1 MSQAS
6 RLRVPSLTGS
16 ENYDWLGLPERTGK
30 LIVLSGPSGVG
41 KSTISAEV
49 VRRTGAN
56 FSVSA
61 TTRPPRAGEV
71 DGRDYFFVDRATFE
85 RMVEKGEFLEHA
97 EVFGQHYGTPAAPVR
112 KAIEGGLTVL
122 LDIDVQGGLQVA
134 RAMPKATFILIVPPS
149 MEDLRRRLAGRGSE
163 DPAALERRL
172 AKAGQ
177 EIDTAKTSGVYK
189 DIVVNDDLAKAI
201 DEVVRIVEKS

>member
-1 MSQAS
+1 
-6 RLRVPSLTGS
+6 LV
-16 ENYDWLGLPERTGK
+16 
-30 LIVLSGPSGVG
+30 VLSGPSGVG

-49 VRRTGAN
+49 LRRTGAN